1 MLSLLQQD
9 PSVCSCVNVGDLW
22 QDVRLGITD
31 WVSVEDANE
40 SASRDCCDGVMCTL
54 THYTPDQPEY
64 STTQG
69 RRFVERRSHKQ
80 RLRDMKLTWLIITCT
95 ESDRAWLIENERRKP
110 YSITDHTGQIVP
122 AYEPTRYHQYSAR
135 VHIPFESLWSE
146 QGILHSIEQ
155 ISQGFDLT
163 LDPDHSVE
171 LAQAWWNTQ
180 LAMGIESPCV

>member
-1 MLSLLQQD
+1 MLSLMQQD
-9 PSVCSCVNVGDLW
+9 PTVCSCVNVGDLW

-40 SASRDCCDGVMCTL
+40 SASRSCCDRVRCDM

-64 STTQG
+64 SVQG
-69 RRFVERRSHKQ
+69 NRRSHQQ

-122 AYEPTRYHQYSAR
+122 AFEPTRYHQYSAR

-146 QGILHSIEQ
+146 QGILESIEQ

-171 LAQAWWNTQ
+171 LAQAWWNKQ